1 MNVVVTAPT
10 VLEHARRSHV
20 YNETPHTVGV
30 HRQVYASNWPD
41 LILAAKRSPPRWY
54 AT

>member
-1 MNVVVTAPT
+1 MNIVETAPT
-10 VLEHARRSHV
+10 VLEHAKRSHV
-20 YNETPHTVGV
+20 YSETRHTVGV
-30 HRQVYASNWPD
+30 HLQVYASTWPD